1 MSDFATKLYRRMMR
15 PWHLAP
21 YRLARINA
29 PTRAMCADCPF
40 AAECP
45 DVRRPAD
52 SAAKGGGP
60 A

>member
-21 YRLARINA
+21 YRLARISA

-40 AAECP
+40 APECP
-45 DVRRPAD
+45 DARQTAR
-52 SAAKGGGP
+52 
-60 A
+60 